1 MASGRDY
8 LGNYRYV
15 RLIRAGASCQVWE
28 VAQDQTARR
37 VALKVLQ
44 PEHTQNKEEVQHL
57 KHEFEVGKM
66 MKHPNVVEIYD
77 YAVDRGIPYLVL
89 ELINGK
95 NLKLVLRS
103 GVEPL
108 VPHLTQIV
116 EQAAEGLNHVH
127 EKGWVHRDVKPDN
140 FLLTENW
147 TVKLIDFAIAVR
159 PSSGLAKL
167 FNRGGGKVMGTRSYM
182 SPEQIRNEG
191 LDMRADIYSF
201 GCTLFE
207 LVTGKVPFTGITS
220 DDLLMKHLRQPPPP
234 LLQINNQVTNEF
246 NSLVQSMMAKRREDR
261 PKSMADVLKSLRK
274 IRIFKAKKIS

>member
-44 PEHTQNKEEVQHL
+44 PEHSQNKEEVQHL

-108 VPHLTQIV
+108 VPHLPQIV

-127 EKGWVHRDVKPDN
+127 EKGWVHRDVKPEN
-140 FLLTENW
+140 IFLCDGEAYAGPDRRL
-147 TVKLIDFAIAVR
+147 KAGLAASQKSIKPGADFAPMNTLHRSAR
-159 PSSGLAKL
+159 DGLA
-167 FNRGGGKVMGTRSYM
+167 NRTQCGG
-182 SPEQIRNEG
+182 
-191 LDMRADIYSF
+191 A
-201 GCTLFE
+201 GCF
-207 LVTGKVPFTGITS
+207 
-220 DDLLMKHLRQPPPP
+220 RQHPP
-234 LLQINNQVTNEF
+234 
-246 NSLVQSMMAKRREDR
+246 
-261 PKSMADVLKSLRK
+261 
-274 IRIFKAKKIS
+274 